1 MKNKKLLLG
10 IAGCALVT
18 IMSCPAY
25 AEDIKVVDGDGME
38 YTFTEPIKS
47 AVVYDRYNTELF
59 RAVGATDLM
68 VGVDQNAVD
77 TYPQYWD
84 GVGKTLD
91 IVGQN
96 CTDFNVEKIVTLNP
110 DAVFTS
116 SLGEY
121 ENMRE
126 QLADFDIP
134 VLVVNAWIPS
144 EYYDYIQLVG
154 DVTGNSEQAEE
165 YIDFCKS
172 AMETVTTGLENIPE
186 EERKTVYFENNGE
199 NKTCLPGSGWNDMIV
214 SAGGINIFGD
224 IDYETADQTKGNTS
238 AYEIDPEAILD
249 ANPDVIIDNIYST
262 KVHGELEAVV
272 DLEEGELEDELAS
285 FGRNQMQKQL
295 QLSDANY
302 KNLVNDNYGIS
313 SPASRKVSASIYS
326 ELSKNSHSVVKSV
339 MNAIN
344 SYYTY
349 IYWTLLVLVL
359 VVGLLPVVI
368 ALKIAK
374 LFTDN
379 FTKCPYCGKVF
390 LSKKAKFGII
400 SKLKFW

>member
-18 IMSCPAY
+18 IMSCPVY

-68 VGVDQNAVD
+68 VGVDQDAVD

-144 EYYDYIQLVG
+144 EYYDSIQFVG
-154 DVTGNSEQAEE
+154 DVTGNSERAEE

-186 EERKTVYFENNGE
+186 EERKTVYFENKGE

-224 IDYETADQTKGNTS
+224 IDYETADQTKGSTS

-285 FGRNQMQKQL
+285 FIDRAGWDELTAVKDKQVYGFT
-295 QLSDANY
+295 SFVGGAN
-302 KNLVNDNYGIS
+302 
-313 SPASRKVSASIYS
+313 
-326 ELSKNSHSVVKSV
+326 SKL
-339 MNAIN
+339 NAIN
-344 SYYTY
+344 Y
-349 IYWTLLVLVL
+349 
-359 VVGLLPVVI
+359 
-368 ALKIAK
+368 IAK
-374 LFTDN
+374 WLY
-379 FTKCPYCGKVF
+379 PE
-390 LSKKAKFGII
+390 KFEELDPDAFFSQWCEYMGFDQ
-400 SKLKFW
+400 LEGYVAQLQ

>member
-1 MKNKKLLLG
+1 MVKNIKSGDEYKVLKQTSRAKKIAWAFSLLWIVL
-10 IAGCALVT
+10 ILVPVLNFCYKNSNALKNYVVVKGVYEMNKT
-18 IMSCPAY
+18 LMSQYNDLSANLVKNINISKY
-25 AEDIKVVDGDGME
+25 TSKIKVPEIKLDSVVAKTEKVSKAATALSAFGVKGAGKVADKTDVLQKQVDK
-38 YTFTEPIKS
+38 I
-47 AVVYDRYNTELF
+47 NTEIRQKTTEL
-59 RAVGATDLM
+59 T
-68 VGVDQNAVD
+68 
-77 TYPQYWD
+77 
-84 GVGKTLD
+84 KTLD
-91 IVGQN
+91 A
-96 CTDFNVEKIVTLNP
+96 DLNK
-110 DAVFTS
+110 A
-116 SLGEY
+116 L
-121 ENMRE
+121 
-126 QLADFDIP
+126 
-134 VLVVNAWIPS
+134 
-144 EYYDYIQLVG
+144 
-154 DVTGNSEQAEE
+154 
-165 YIDFCKS
+165 K
-172 AMETVTTGLENIPE
+172 
-186 EERKTVYFENNGE
+186 
-199 NKTCLPGSGWNDMIV
+199 
-214 SAGGINIFGD
+214 
-224 IDYETADQTKGNTS
+224 
-238 AYEIDPEAILD
+238 
-249 ANPDVIIDNIYST
+249 
-262 KVHGELEAVV
+262 
-272 DLEEGELEDELAS
+272 DELAS

>member
-59 RAVGATDLM
+59 RAVGAADLM

-214 SAGGINIFGD
+214 SGGGINIFGD

-285 FGRNQMQKQL
+285 FVDRAGWDELTAVKDKQVYGFTSFVGNANSKLIAINYIAKWLYPEKFEELDPDAFFSQWCEYMGFDQLEGYVAQL
-295 QLSDANY
+295 Q
-302 KNLVNDNYGIS
+302 
-313 SPASRKVSASIYS
+313 
-326 ELSKNSHSVVKSV
+326 
-339 MNAIN
+339 
-344 SYYTY
+344 
-349 IYWTLLVLVL
+349 
-359 VVGLLPVVI
+359 
-368 ALKIAK
+368 
-374 LFTDN
+374 
-379 FTKCPYCGKVF
+379 
-390 LSKKAKFGII
+390 
-400 SKLKFW
+400 

>member
-214 SAGGINIFGD
+214 SAGW
-224 IDYETADQTKGNTS
+224 
-238 AYEIDPEAILD
+238 
-249 ANPDVIIDNIYST
+249 
-262 KVHGELEAVV
+262 
-272 DLEEGELEDELAS
+272 
-285 FGRNQMQKQL
+285 NQYL
-295 QLSDANY
+295 
-302 KNLVNDNYGIS
+302 
-313 SPASRKVSASIYS
+313 
-326 ELSKNSHSVVKSV
+326 
-339 MNAIN
+339 
-344 SYYTY
+344 
-349 IYWTLLVLVL
+349 W
-359 VVGLLPVVI
+359 
-368 ALKIAK
+368 
-374 LFTDN
+374 
-379 FTKCPYCGKVF
+379 
-390 LSKKAKFGII
+390 
-400 SKLKFW
+400 